1 MDSLFSPYLVS
12 GVCAAIVV
20 ACSFNLLR
28 RPNLDH
34 IPVVGHS
41 SLLASYWYTKGLE
54 VDLARLAQEGFN
66 KYKSGVFRVAN
77 LTHWVVFFHR
87 NHLEQ
92 VARASEA
99 DFSAFHALDDSLKME
114 YTVGLKM
121 DDTPPQRLLIRSDLT
136 RNLPSLFADV
146 RDEIVT
152 ACDDH
157 LNPKHNEWQ
166 AISVARVISTIA
178 CRATNRILVGLPL
191 CRDPGWIDFNA
202 NHLRVVIQEA
212 RILRLFP
219 KFMLDRLVAKFVTD
233 LSGRTKQGIALTGSI
248 IKERLQHMEA
258 EGTSWR
264 DKPDDFLQWWLDT
277 QQETC
282 PVMVMRHIFS
292 VNFASNHSLSTT
304 FSEALLNLAG
314 NPHYG
319 QELRDEVEAV
329 VSEHGWTR
337 GALSKMHKVD
347 SFLKESQ
354 RFEGI
359 GDFGFPRKAMSDIT
373 LADRTFI
380 PQGTILSFP
389 LYAMHHDDAVYEN
402 PHVFEP
408 FRFADMRGKEFA
420 GSKHHMV
427 TVTPD
432 MLAFGFGTHACP
444 GRFFAATVLKTL
456 LAHIVMSYDVKLE
469 GDKSR
474 PNTLHLG
481 RSILPNPAA
490 KVMFRKRAN

>member
-1 MDSLFSPYLVS
+1 MDSLFMPYLVT

-28 RPNLDH
+28 RPNLSH

-54 VDLARLAQEGFN
+54 VDLARLAQEGFD
-66 KYKSGVFRVAN
+66 KYRSGVFRVAN
-77 LTHWVVFFHR
+77 LTHWVVYFHR
-87 NHLEQ
+87 SHLEQ

-99 DFSAFHALDDSLKME
+99 DFSAFHASDNSLKTE
-114 YTVGLKM
+114 YTFGIKM
-121 DDTPPQRLLIRSDLT
+121 DEPLQRLLIRSDLT
-136 RNLPSLFADV
+136 RSLPNLYADV
-146 RDEIVT
+146 RDEIVA
-152 ACDDH
+152 ACNDL
-157 LNPKHNEWQ
+157 LNPKYNEWE
-166 AISVARVISTIA
+166 AISVARVNLTIV
-178 CRATNRILVGLPL
+178 CRATNRIFVGLPL
-191 CRDPGWIDFNA
+191 CRDSDWIDLNFFCHLFN
-202 NHLRVVIQEA
+202 L
-212 RILRLFP
+212 LCFTM
-219 KFMLDRLVAKFVTD
+219 KLDRLVAKFVTN
-233 LSGRTKQGIALTGSI
+233 LSGRTKRGIALTGSI
-248 IKERLQHMEA
+248 IKERLQHMKE
-258 EGTSWR
+258 EGTDWCN
-264 DKPDDFLQWWLDT
+264 KPNDFLQWWLDT
-277 QQETC
+277 SQETC
-282 PVMVMRHIFS
+282 LTMVMRRLLA
-292 VNFASNHSLSTT
+292 VNFPAIHSTSTT
-304 FSEALLNLAG
+304 FSEALLNLAR
-314 NPHYG
+314 NPHHI

-329 VSEHGWTR
+329 VSEHGWTK

-359 GDFGFPRKAMSDIT
+359 GVFGFPRKAMSDIT
-373 LADRTFI
+373 LADGTFI

-408 FRFADMRGKEFA
+408 FRFADMRRKEFA

-456 LAHIVMSYDVKLE
+456 LAHIVISYDVKLE
-469 GDKSR
+469 DEKSR